1 MIIAN
6 VFLFLIMAY
15 KYFPQTEED
24 IKEMLDVSGVK
35 SLSDLYG
42 EIPEELKLNR
52 EYNIQKLT
60 LESILKNL
68 GEKTSS

>member
-42 EIPEELKLNR
+42 EITLQKIHRSKIAELAQLM
-52 EYNIQKLT
+52 
-60 LESILKNL
+60 
-68 GEKTSS
+68 